1 MGAPGVDTGSEG
13 TEMTSQILMQSSIPA
28 GPMSAAELP
37 RTTDSASKK
46 TARIAGILYL
56 LVGIFG
62 GFAEGYVEP
71 RMYVA
76 GDAAATAHNVVTNP
90 GLVRLGVVADLLD
103 QTLFVFLVMT
113 LYQLLSHVHRRVARA
128 MVVLVVLAAGIAS
141 LNTVFLFEG
150 LQVATNGSYLAAFGT
165 AGVNAL
171 VLLLVDMQHHGLLVA
186 QVFFGLWLVPLGYL
200 AVKSGLFPKPL
211 GVALIVGGGCY
222 LVDLLTAFLAPELG
236 HSIHGVIVIPCA
248 VAEIWML
255 LYLIVVGVRTQ
266 KNPAAP
272 ATA

>member
-46 TARIAGILYL
+46 TARIAGVLYL

-62 GFAEGYVEP
+62 GFAEGFVEP
-71 RMYVA
+71 KMYVA
-76 GDAAATAHNVVTNP
+76 GDPVATTLNVVTNP

-113 LYQLLSHVHRRVARA
+113 LYRLLVHVNRSVARA

-150 LQVATNGSYLAAFGT
+150 LQVATNASYLAAFGT

-171 VLLLVDMQHHGLLVA
+171 VLLLLDMQHHGLLVA

-200 AVKSGLFPKPL
+200 ALRSGLFSKAL
-211 GVALIVGGGCY
+211 SVALIVGGGCY
-222 LVDLLTAFLAPELG
+222 LVDLLTAFLVPAFG
-236 HSIHGVIVIPCA
+236 QRIHGVVVIPCA
-248 VAEIWML
+248 IAEIWMV
-255 LYLIVVGVRTQ
+255 LYLLVVGVRTHE
-266 KNPAAP
+266 KP